1 MDKLRKLRIYNEVK
15 SDVNGK
21 YYVRVNRKIE
31 SYFQI
36 TRTKLPHVVSINVE
50 YFLFQLFI
58 ALLIFSSKPLSP
70 GVNAGCPN
78 LLNCSAGQ
86 CCSAN
91 SGDGGSCGTTGG
103 IYKYHCVAA
112 LTTTTATTTTTHA
125 PTTEAEEEL
134 MAEQAAA
141 VAAGASVLAAAAAA
155 PPPLPMMAPQGLP
168 QPGSVSAGGGVL
180 PATAFAVS

>member
-1 MDKLRKLRIYNEVK
+1 MLNIFFV
-15 SDVNGK
+15 
-21 YYVRVNRKIE
+21 
-31 SYFQI
+31 
-36 TRTKLPHVVSINVE
+36 
-50 YFLFQLFI
+50 QLFFT
-58 ALLIFSSKPLSP
+58 LLIFSSKLLSP

-78 LLNCSAGQ
+78 S
-86 CCSAN
+86 
-91 SGDGGSCGTTGG
+91 
-103 IYKYHCVAA
+103 
-112 LTTTTATTTTTHA
+112 TTTTTHA

-180 PATAFAVS
+180 PATAFAVR

>member
-1 MDKLRKLRIYNEVK
+1 M
-15 SDVNGK
+15 
-21 YYVRVNRKIE
+21 
-31 SYFQI
+31 
-36 TRTKLPHVVSINVE
+36 VSINVE
-50 YFLFQLFI
+50 YFLFQLFF
-58 ALLIFSSKPLSP
+58 ALLIFSSKLLSP

-91 SGDGGSCGTTGG
+91 SGGGGSCGTTGG

-112 LTTTTATTTTTHA
+112 LTTTTRTTTTTHA

-180 PATAFAVS
+180 PATAFAVSL